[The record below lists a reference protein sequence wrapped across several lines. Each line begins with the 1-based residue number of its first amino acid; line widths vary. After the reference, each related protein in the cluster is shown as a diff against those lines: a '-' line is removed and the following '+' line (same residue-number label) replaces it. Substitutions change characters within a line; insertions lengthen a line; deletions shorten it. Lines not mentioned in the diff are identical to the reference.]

1 MSSSNTATQEKTR
14 VFLESD
20 PEIRGQ
26 KYVCLS
32 FLTPDRGILRNKDL
46 FFFSKFMESYNM
58 KYKIDSTESFVL
70 GQIRDVQNMLSDVG
84 LTLANADVTDSSGAN
99 GVLHGLTDKIT
110 AYRAELAKKSGSELE
125 AHVKG
130 NLDKFKES
138 DIVDSYSNYMTI
150 NRQRLEDEFHKAN
163 DFQTTM
169 HGLKVRGVFSTH
181 EQASAHAKKLNK
193 SDPYFNVFVADV
205 GEWLPWDPLA
215 DEVKDSEYQLDE
227 LNKLHKAYSEN
238 AAQRDAFFEEEK
250 RQRMADVAAAK
261 LKVGDKPAFPA
272 AKSEATGDMFDAAG
286 GEDLFLQRKRE
297 AGAGSNVISHA

>member
-1 MSSSNTATQEKTR
+1 MSTPAATEEKPR

-32 FLTPDRGILRNKDL
+32 FLTPNRGILRNKDV
-46 FFFSKFMESYNM
+46 FFFSKFMESFNM
-58 KYKIDSTESFVL
+58 KYKIDATESFVL
-70 GQIRDVQNMLSDVG
+70 GQIREVQNMLSDVG
-84 LTLANADVTDSSGAN
+84 LTLANADVTDVSGAT
-99 GVLHGLTDKIT
+99 GVLRGLSDKIT
-110 AYRAELAKKSGSELE
+110 EYRAALAKKSGEDLE
-125 AHVKG
+125 SHVRS

-138 DIVDSYSNYMTI
+138 DVNEAYLKYMLV

-169 HGLKVRGVFSTH
+169 HGLKVRGIFSTH
-181 EQASAHAKKLNK
+181 EQAAAHARKLSK
-193 SDPYFNVFVADV
+193 SDPYFHVFVADV
-205 GEWLPWDPLA
+205 GEWLPWDPDA
-215 DEVKDSEYQLDE
+215 DEVKDSEYQVEE

-261 LKVGDKPAFPA
+261 RKVGDKPEFAKA
-272 AKSEATGDMFDAAG
+272 ADAMLGSG

-297 AGAGSNVISHA
+297 DAGSNVISHA

>member
-1 MSSSNTATQEKTR
+1 MSSNAAATEEKPR

-32 FLTPDRGILRNKDL
+32 FLTPNRGVLRNKDT
-46 FFFSKFMESYNM
+46 FFFSKFLESYNM
-58 KYKIDSTESFVL
+58 KYKIDATESFVL
-70 GQIRDVQNMLSDVG
+70 GQIRDVQNLLSDVG
-84 LTLANADVTDSSGAN
+84 LSLANAEVSDASGAT
-99 GVLHGLTDKIT
+99 GVLHGLADKIT
-110 AYRAELAKKSGSELE
+110 EFRATLAKKSGSDLE
-125 AHVKG
+125 AHVKS

-138 DIVDSYSNYMTI
+138 DIVEEYQKYMLM

-205 GEWLPWDPLA
+205 GEWLPWDPDA

-238 AAQRDAFFEEEK
+238 AAQRDAFFEDEK

-261 LKVGDKPAFPA
+261 LKVGDKPSFPTSADGGNA
-272 AKSEATGDMFDAAG
+272 AGDMFGSG

-297 AGAGSNVISHA
+297 GSNVISHT

>member
-1 MSSSNTATQEKTR
+1 MSSAPSTAEEKPR

-32 FLTPDRGILRNKDL
+32 FLTPSRGILRNKDL
-46 FFFSKFMESYNM
+46 YFFSKFLESYNM

-70 GQIRDVQNMLSDVG
+70 GQIRDMQNLLSDVG
-84 LTLANADVTDSSGAN
+84 LTLANADVTDTSGAN
-99 GVLHGLTDKIT
+99 SVLLGLTDKIT
-110 AYRAELAKKSGSELE
+110 GFRADLAKKSGGDLE
-125 AHVKG
+125 AHVKS

-138 DIVDSYSNYMTI
+138 DIVESYTNYMTI
-150 NRQRLEDEFHKAN
+150 NRQRLDDEFHKAN

-215 DEVKDSEYQLDE
+215 DDVKDSEYQLDE
-227 LNKLHKAYSEN
+227 LNKLHKAYSDN
-238 AAQRDAFFEEEK
+238 ASDRDAFFEEEK

-261 LKVGDKPAFPA
+261 RKVGDKPSFGTPEA
-272 AKSEATGDMFDAAG
+272 AGDMFGTAG

-297 AGAGSNVISHA
+297 ESNVINHT